1 MTSGID
7 AQPERHVPAPAQ
19 ICYLSKTF
27 PFTPLYLP
35 VHELQEMIEDML
47 PPYSRATA
55 LVEAYLQNLSWFFR
69 PVDREEIME
78 ELIPTVYKRK
88 HPPDRSDQAVDLP
101 SDSHGGQTRTE
112 TDLHVLALLFA
123 IFANGAVA
131 DLTLPAWNDEGEL
144 YYQLA
149 RTALSLK
156 PVFDGAGL
164 QAVEAVALLGSYNL
178 FSCRS
183 KGLEGT
189 WKILSFCL
197 SLAASVSSL
206 LSSFIRLAILNV
218 WRLM

>member
-1 MTSGID
+1 MSSGIE
-7 AQPERHVPAPAQ
+7 AQPEPHVSAPAQ

-27 PFTPLYLP
+27 PFAPLYLP
-35 VHELQEMIEDML
+35 VHQLQEMIEGML
-47 PPYSRATA
+47 PSYSRATA
-55 LVEAYLQNLSWFFR
+55 LAEAYLQNLSWFFR
-69 PVDREEIME
+69 PVAREEIME
-78 ELIPTVYKRK
+78 ELIPIVYKK
-88 HPPDRSDQAVDLP
+88 HPPARSDQVVDLP
-101 SDSHGGQTRTE
+101 SDSRGGQTR

-144 YYQLA
+144 YYHLA

-178 FSCRS
+178 FSCRN

-189 WKILSFCL
+189 WKMMSLCL

-206 LSSFIRLAILNV
+206 LPSFFFGLVILNV
-218 WRLM
+218 WRLI